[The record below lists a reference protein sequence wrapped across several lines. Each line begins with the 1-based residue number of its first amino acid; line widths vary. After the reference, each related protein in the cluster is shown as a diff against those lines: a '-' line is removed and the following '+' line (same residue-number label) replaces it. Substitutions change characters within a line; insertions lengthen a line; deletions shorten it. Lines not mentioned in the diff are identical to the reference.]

1 MKAHPIAEWRVA
13 EDENMRGH
21 DMEFATVGDGGI
33 GDDRRAGLQ
42 ADVTQ
47 RDCLPALKRDD
58 DGMRD
63 GGSVHDGKSLRSDG
77 VAAEGS
83 GAVKD
88 ASDGNGHAQGIVQI
102 PQVPEM
108 TFAQAWEYATKKLDD
123 EACAPNADAECTSN
137 VTVEDLLTNEAA
149 IAALS
154 QRWFQSNGIPF
165 DFSIVRGLAD
175 INRRIARI
183 LESRGVQLDHVDRM
197 PHHLPYKVVLKGIA
211 AMQGRR
217 LRDIEK
223 AVNRKPQS
231 EYRRRIMRQYRI
243 AHYRGTYVGIDLE
256 TTGDDPLRGYI
267 INTGW
272 VTARLERGSAP
283 CDERSYYSGLP
294 GFYQER
300 PIPFEY
306 VHHITWQD
314 VQDKQ
319 QFRDDRDLQSLVL
332 SVLTAH
338 PYMAHHAIF
347 EHEWFL
353 YCLDGY
359 AEAFK
364 NGEVLPIDTQEICRK
379 LDEDVNDIPLNQRP
393 AALENWAKRRGTLK
407 DDEKEKHLGEADA
420 KLMMRTVLAELERH
434 GLVDDADGTVRAD
447 NTVRADGTV
456 HTVDTVGAAGADATD
471 GADSASSAEDA
482 SSVEGPIGVLG
493 NA

>member
-1 MKAHPIAEWRVA
+1 
-13 EDENMRGH
+13 
-21 DMEFATVGDGGI
+21 MEFATVGNDDV
-33 GDDRRAGLQ
+33 GDNRRSDIRVDA
-42 ADVTQ
+42 AQ
-47 RDCLPALKRDD
+47 RDWHPTSQRDD
-58 DGMRD
+58 GVRDDGC
-63 GGSVHDGKSLRSDG
+63 GHDGESLGSDG
-77 VAAEGS
+77 ATVTGAGVA
-83 GAVKD
+83 KD
-88 ASDGNGHAQGIVQI
+88 TGKGTSHAQTSEQVS
-102 PQVPEM
+102 QVPEM

-123 EACAPNADAECTSN
+123 DAYASDAEAGCASP
-137 VTVEDLLTNEAA
+137 VTVNDLLTNEAA

-154 QRWFQSNGIPF
+154 QRWFQSNGMPF
-165 DFSIVRGLAD
+165 DFSIVRSLAD

-183 LESRGVQLDHVDRM
+183 LESQGIQLDHVDRM

-231 EYRRRIMRQYRI
+231 EYRRRMMRQYHI
-243 AHYRGTYVGIDLE
+243 AHYHGTYVGIDLE

-283 CDERSYYSGLP
+283 YDERSYYSGLP
-294 GFYQER
+294 DFYQER

-314 VQDKQ
+314 VQGKQ

-332 SVLTAH
+332 SVLTEH

-379 LDEDVNDIPLNQRP
+379 LDEDVNDIPLDQRP

-420 KLMMRTVLAELERH
+420 KLMMRTVLVELERH
-434 GLVDDADGTVRAD
+434 GLIDNADNVADTANAGVSADASGADEVDTGGASGVDDVQ
-447 NTVRADGTV
+447 
-456 HTVDTVGAAGADATD
+456 
-471 GADSASSAEDA
+471 SA
-482 SSVEGPIGVLG
+482 EGPIGTVG
-493 NA
+493 DA

>member
-1 MKAHPIAEWRVA
+1 MKAHPIAEWHVA
-13 EDENMRGH
+13 ENENMRGH

-33 GDDRRAGLQ
+33 GDDRRSGLQ
-42 ADVTQ
+42 ADVAQ
-47 RDCLPALKRDD
+47 CDCLPALKRDD
-58 DGMRD
+58 DGVYD
-63 GGSVHDGKSLRSDG
+63 GGSVHDDKGLRSDG
-77 VAAEGS
+77 AAAEGS
-83 GAVKD
+83 GAAKD
-88 ASDGNGHAQGIVQI
+88 ASDENGHAQGIVQI

-123 EACAPNADAECTSN
+123 EACAPNADAERTSS

-231 EYRRRIMRQYRI
+231 EYRHRIMRQYRI
-243 AHYRGTYVGIDLE
+243 AHYHGTYVGIDLE

-283 CDERSYYSGLP
+283 YDERSYYSGLP

-314 VQDKQ
+314 VMGKQ

-447 NTVRADGTV
+447 STVRTVGTVGTAGADRADG
-456 HTVDTVGAAGADATD
+456 AG
-471 GADSASSAEDA
+471 SASGAEDA